1 MSNAHDIIAV
11 KIDVKK
17 LLKEHF
23 FQGKGTALYADL
35 ILIPTPTSAYN
46 DSHMV
51 CQSLPKELRDQ
62 GQKGPI
68 VGNAKI
74 LKSGGGKPQQR
85 RPEPTERQQANQD
98 DTGADQDVPF

>member
-1 MSNAHDIIAV
+1 MSNTHDIIAV
-11 KIDVKK
+11 KINVKA

-23 FQGKGTALYADL
+23 FQGKGGKLYADL

-85 RPEPTERQQANQD
+85 STPPAEQRPPAQEGTDE
-98 DTGADQDVPF
+98 DVPF

>member
-1 MSNAHDIIAV
+1 MSNTHDIIAV
-11 KIDVKK
+11 KINVKA

-23 FQGKGTALYADL
+23 FQGKGGKLYADL

-85 RPEPTERQQANQD
+85 STPPAQQNPD
-98 DTGADQDVPF
+98 DPDDVGF

>member
-11 KIDVKK
+11 KINVKA

-23 FQGKGTALYADL
+23 FEGKGGKLYADL

-62 GQKGPI
+62 GKKGPI

-74 LKSGGGKPQQR
+74 LKSGGSKPQQR
-85 RPEPTERQQANQD
+85 QATPRQENSD
-98 DTGADQDVPF
+98 DPDDCGF

>member
-1 MSNAHDIIAV
+1 MTLPEWADKMGVRPTSLYYRR
-11 KIDVKK
+11 K
-17 LLKEHF
+17 LGWSDGRILTH
-23 FQGKGTALYADL
+23 L

-62 GQKGPI
+62 GKKGPI

-74 LKSGGGKPQQR
+74 LKSGVSGQRGGQRVEKQKPEDDGS
-85 RPEPTERQQANQD
+85 EP
-98 DTGADQDVPF
+98 F

>member
-62 GQKGPI
+62 GKKGPI

-74 LKSGGGKPQQR
+74 LKSGGSKPQQR
-85 RPEPTERQQANQD
+85 STPPAEQRPPAQN
-98 DTGADQDVPF
+98 GADEDVPF